1 MKPLTRR
8 TTSAARTGGGRPAS
22 VREDARETNPRNHG
36 ARGVARGSKSIRR
49 VTSPLPL
56 RLETVSAGFSALT
69 ASVRTAGAAI
79 SRAAADALG
88 AELDLPVKVEAL
100 PASGVPA
107 LAAATT
113 ALTFDLA
120 AGGRVIIEVDAR
132 LASGLAAILSGGDG
146 RVAPAAAVLPSER
159 AAAELLALIALEGAR
174 SVEPLDRLAPRLVRA
189 EGTAGPGALAVELIV
204 EVGALRG
211 HARALVSRAA
221 LGHFAQPSGRVADLV
236 PDVRV
241 MAGLRHGTVTISAG
255 DAQAL
260 RAGDLV
266 LLDGDPARHALVFP
280 GGLALAG
287 RLEAN
292 AFTVEERTM
301 DEWNGSFP
309 LALSVE
315 IARAS
320 VALRDLA
327 GLEPG
332 GVLPLNVARDGRVT
346 LRIGEVAVG
355 RGELVEVDGGLAIRV
370 SAWEGCK

>member
-1 MKPLTRR
+1 M
-8 TTSAARTGGGRPAS
+8 A
-22 VREDARETNPRNHG
+22 
-36 ARGVARGSKSIRR
+36 
-49 VTSPLPL
+49 
-56 RLETVSAGFSALT
+56 
-69 ASVRTAGAAI
+69 
-79 SRAAADALG
+79 RAAADALG
-88 AELDLPVKVEAL
+88 AELGLPVKVEAL

-107 LAAATT
+107 PAAATT

-120 AGGRVIIEVDAR
+120 AGGRVIVEVDAR

-159 AAAELLALIALEGAR
+159 AAAELLALIALDGAR

-189 EGTAGPGALAVELIV
+189 EGTAGPGALAVELTV
-204 EVGALRG
+204 EAGALRG

-236 PDVRV
+236 PDIRV

-287 RLEAN
+287 RLEGN

-370 SAWEGCK
+370 AAWEGCK